1 MTPITTPRR
10 RRTAA
15 VAQLDLIDLI
25 AEMERQDAA
34 RAAAPVIVEIRRSVE
49 WINGQHAGQQH
60 RYEMTAPVHLA
71 GQPLADWWA
80 GCGDGVAQ
88 TGASP
93 ARAAELAARGV
104 RECAS
109 LAAGPEMLP
118 IYRAA
123 FLAAHCARA
132 GADPE
137 QAGEQFDRQ
146 HAESAA
152 AIADWIRPATE
163 AEIERAREAGAAAG
177 RRGVEEC
184 TDEWTA
190 LVVEI
195 TGTEYPACP
204 RQKLLAD
211 ELRKARIEAGELQ
224 RQAKAAFE
232 RRHGRAPVRYR
243 HPSTGQTW
251 TGRGLRP
258 RWVMEALEGG
268 MTMDQ
273 LEIER

>member
-1 MTPITTPRR
+1 MTPITPITTPRR
-10 RRTAA
+10 RRATA

-25 AEMERQDAA
+25 AEMEKQDAA

-49 WINGQHAGQQH
+49 WINGQHTGQQH
-60 RYEMTAPVHLA
+60 RYEMTAPAHLA

-93 ARAAELAARGV
+93 ARAAELAARGA
-104 RECAS
+104 RECAAR
-109 LAAGPEMLP
+109 AAGPEMLP
-118 IYRAA
+118 IYRAS
-123 FLAAHCARA
+123 FLAAHCART
-132 GADPE
+132 GADPG
-137 QAGEQFDRQ
+137 QAGEQFDRE
-146 HAESAA
+146 HAEAA
-152 AIADWIRPATE
+152 AAVADWIRPATE

-190 LVVEI
+190 LVIEI

-211 ELRKARIEAGELQ
+211 ELRRARIEAGELQ
-224 RQAKAAFE
+224 RQAKAS
-232 RRHGRAPVRYR
+232 RYGRPPARFR
-243 HPSTGQTW
+243 HPVTGETW

-258 RWVMEALEGG
+258 RWVMDALEGG
-268 MTMDQ
+268 MTMEQ
-273 LEIER
+273 IEVKQ